1 MEVHRAEFVCSASAP
16 EDYPPAD
23 LPEVCFAGR
32 SNVGKSSLLNVLLD
46 RRRLVL
52 VSSKPGKTR
61 LVNFFSVDETWSLV
75 DLPGYGY
82 AAVSRA
88 DRAAIR
94 RRVETYL
101 STRESLAACVLLLD
115 IRHPPRDEERRF
127 LESLATWE
135 VRPILVATKADKVPK
150 TARGGRLQ
158 SLADRLGVPPRAIT
172 PFSARTREGRDV
184 LWRRIRAAC
193 RPRET

>member
-1 MEVHRAEFVCSASAP
+1 MQVHSAEHVCSAAAP
-16 EDYPPAD
+16 ADYPPAE

-46 RRRLVL
+46 RRRLVR

-61 LVNFFSVDETWSLV
+61 LVEFFLVVDAWSFV

-82 AAVSRA
+82 AAVSHKE
-88 DRAAIR
+88 RAAIR

-101 STRESLAACVLLLD
+101 SKREGLRACVLLLD
-115 IRHPPRDEERRF
+115 IRHPPQDEEREF
-127 LESLATWE
+127 LESLADGD
-135 VRPILVATKADKVPK
+135 VRPLLVATKVDKVLK
-150 TARGGRLQ
+150 TFWAARLQ
-158 SLADRLGVPPRAIT
+158 SLADHLGVPPRAIT

-184 LWRRIRAAC
+184 LWRRIQAAC
-193 RPRET
+193 RP